1 MTIDE
6 SNRPSLWQSYYG
18 PNLGYLQEQYEKYK
32 QDPNSV
38 DEGYRELFERNGEP
52 VAPAAPVSGTAS
64 EHGTSTPGKVDT
76 NLLKKAVAAER
87 LVWNIRTYGHLAADI
102 DPLGL
107 SAPSDVR
114 LLDPEQYGLSQRDLS
129 QLPASLIWENAP
141 DEARDGWEAIQ
152 ILRKKYTGPLAYE
165 FAHVH
170 DEQERNWLNRQV
182 ETNSASQTL
191 TDEERL
197 DLLHRLVEVEQFEEF
212 LHKTFVGQKRF
223 SIEGNDALVPMLDT
237 IVRIAARGGARHVLM
252 GMAHRGRLNVLAHVL
267 NKPYAK
273 IFSEFHHSPNKDM
286 MPSEGSMGIN
296 FGWTGD
302 VKYHLGARYSLTDE
316 GQSYETRLTLANN
329 PSHLEYVNPVVE
341 GFTRAAQDDRSEK
354 GYPRQDKDK
363 AAAIIMHG
371 DAAFAGEGIVAETL
385 NFNQLPGFQNGGTI
399 HIIVNNRLGF
409 TTDSKDSRSTH
420 YASDL
425 AKGYEIPVIHVNAD
439 DPEACIRAAEM
450 AMQYRNLFKKDF
462 LIDLIGYRR
471 YGHNEADDPETTQ
484 PLMYG
489 KVKNHLRVASI
500 YGNRLAERN
509 IAPTDQYEKY
519 KNEIQDQMKTTYDEV
534 KRDETQSTFGPV
546 NPAGE
551 GAAHASNQTAVSAS
565 LLSKINEGLLAWPE
579 NFNVYPK
586 LQRILERRRGALEPE
601 GRVDWG
607 HAETLAFASILA
619 EGKPI
624 RITGQD
630 AERATFAHRNL
641 VLHDAKT
648 GEAFC
653 PLHRLPE
660 AKASFAIHNSPLS
673 EAAVIGF
680 EYGYNVYAPE
690 TLVIWEAQYG
700 DFVNAGQVLIDQF
713 ISAGRSKWTQ
723 KSSLVMLLPHGYEGM
738 GPEHSSARPERFL
751 QLAGEENFTIAN
763 LTSASQYFHLLRR
776 QALSTETEEARPLVV
791 MSPKSL
797 IRNPRVTAPASEL
810 SEGSFR
816 PILEQAG
823 LGGNKD
829 AVERVILCTGKVAI
843 DLEEALEKEKDTDFS
858 WLHIIRVEQLYPFP
872 KEEISN
878 VLAGFK
884 NLQQVIWLQEE
895 PQNMGYWTYTEP
907 RLRALS
913 GGIEVSYIGRPE
925 RSSPAS
931 GYQHVHAIEQQR
943 ILTSA
948 LKPNSL
954 KNNISLGR

>member
-1 MTIDE
+1 
-6 SNRPSLWQSYYG
+6 
-18 PNLGYLQEQYEKYK
+18 
-32 QDPNSV
+32 
-38 DEGYRELFERNGEP
+38 
-52 VAPAAPVSGTAS
+52 
-64 EHGTSTPGKVDT
+64 
-76 NLLKKAVAAER
+76 
-87 LVWNIRTYGHLAADI
+87 
-102 DPLGL
+102 
-107 SAPSDVR
+107 
-114 LLDPEQYGLSQRDLS
+114 
-129 QLPASLIWENAP
+129 
-141 DEARDGWEAIQ
+141 
-152 ILRKKYTGPLAYE
+152 
-165 FAHVH
+165 
-170 DEQERNWLNRQV
+170 
-182 ETNSASQTL
+182 
-191 TDEERL
+191 
-197 DLLHRLVEVEQFEEF
+197 
-212 LHKTFVGQKRF
+212 
-223 SIEGNDALVPMLDT
+223 
-237 IVRIAARGGARHVLM
+237 
-252 GMAHRGRLNVLAHVL
+252 
-267 NKPYAK
+267 
-273 IFSEFHHSPNKDM
+273 
-286 MPSEGSMGIN
+286 
-296 FGWTGD
+296 
-302 VKYHLGARYSLTDE
+302 
-316 GQSYETRLTLANN
+316 
-329 PSHLEYVNPVVE
+329 
-341 GFTRAAQDDRSEK
+341 
-354 GYPRQDKDK
+354 
-363 AAAIIMHG
+363 
-371 DAAFAGEGIVAETL
+371 
-385 NFNQLPGFQNGGTI
+385 
-399 HIIVNNRLGF
+399 
-409 TTDSKDSRSTH
+409 
-420 YASDL
+420 
-425 AKGYEIPVIHVNAD
+425 
-439 DPEACIRAAEM
+439 
-450 AMQYRNLFKKDF
+450 
-462 LIDLIGYRR
+462 
-471 YGHNEADDPETTQ
+471 
-484 PLMYG
+484 
-489 KVKNHLRVASI
+489 
-500 YGNRLAERN
+500 
-509 IAPTDQYEKY
+509 
-519 KNEIQDQMKTTYDEV
+519 MKTTYDEV